1 MIPNFR
7 KNFFRRGK
15 KSSFEGTNNLP
26 RNDQYFLVFLQNGKS
41 PGSIVVNIAS
51 PKPDDGERE
60 EGEIKEGDESIQI
73 LERFVLISNS
83 YD

>member
-1 MIPNFR
+1 MFFESLFWRNNVYR
-7 KNFFRRGK
+7 KERPSLKWPIFF
-15 KSSFEGTNNLP
+15 LI
-26 RNDQYFLVFLQNGKS
+26 FLQNGKS

-60 EGEIKEGDESIQI
+60 EGEIKDGDESIQI
-73 LERFVLISNS
+73 LERFVVISNS

>member
-1 MIPNFR
+1 M
-7 KNFFRRGK
+7 
-15 KSSFEGTNNLP
+15 TNI
-26 RNDQYFLVFLQNGKS
+26 VFVLQNGKS

-60 EGEIKEGDESIQI
+60 EGEIKDGDESIQI

-83 YD
+83 YVHD